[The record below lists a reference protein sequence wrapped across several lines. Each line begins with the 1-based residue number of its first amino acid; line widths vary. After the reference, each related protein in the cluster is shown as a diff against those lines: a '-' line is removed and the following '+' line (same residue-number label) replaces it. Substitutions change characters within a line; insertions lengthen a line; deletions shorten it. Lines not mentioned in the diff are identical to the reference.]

1 MMASED
7 HVINSTQ
14 TNILEK
20 PPSCIEFLPSNQYFF
35 LVGTYYLDS
44 GAGQEDTND
53 QATNLAQSRNGS
65 LLLFKLDETNM
76 YA

>member
-1 MMASED
+1 MMASEGRT
-7 HVINSTQ
+7 VKSTQ
-14 TNILEK
+14 THILEK
-20 PPSCIEFLPSNQYFF
+20 PPSCIEFLPSNQDFF

-65 LLLFKLDETNM
+65 LLLFKLEETNM